1 MIMTMMALAVFE
13 INQKYVTLNL
23 NHLLLFIYIFV
34 SLNYV
39 LIFILATASYR
50 LLPEITLL
58 EPVEGVLAEKLQ
70 KCFSPGV
77 IEIEKVKGKL

>member
-1 MIMTMMALAVFE
+1 MTTTALAVFE
-13 INQKYVTLNL
+13 INHKYVTLNL
-23 NHLLLFIYIFV
+23 NHLLLFIYIFL
-34 SLNYV
+34 SSKYV

-77 IEIEKVKGKL
+77 IEIEKIKGKL